1 MNSRKQIDLAAMVTM
16 FLFASSAT
24 VLPITLVKIS
34 QELSFTLTQ
43 GGALGFIASM
53 TQFIILILSSF
64 LASRFGKIR
73 LIRTALIIL
82 SLGLFLFTKSTT
94 YLLSSFFILF
104 IGVGQGILEGLLTP
118 LVEDLNPGDNGKK
131 MNQLHAFWPI
141 GVFFSVMFFGD
152 LLSRGVSWRII
163 FIILGILIFLVNFVY
178 PSHKSITLPKSR
190 SDFSHMG
197 EILSKSK
204 FWLFGFSLFFAGG
217 AESAFAFWSASYIQL
232 HYKLNPR
239 YGAVGAA
246 LFALGMAIG
255 RLTTSRLSQKI
266 KLINILLFS
275 ALFAFVLSI
284 FFFRIEE
291 ITALY
296 ILMFFMGL
304 FVACLWPSIQSFAA
318 TVMKVDATI
327 LMIFLSCFGTPGY
340 SSATIMMGIIG
351 DKYGL
356 RSSFIIAPIYLL
368 LLTLLL
374 FIISKKIKSRTLT
387 VYSS

>member
-73 LIRTALIIL
+73 LIRSALIVL

-104 IGVGQGILEGLLTP
+104 IGVGQGVLEGLLTP

-141 GVFFSVMFFGD
+141 GVFFSVMVFGD

-178 PSHKSITLPKSR
+178 PSHKSLTLPKSR

-255 RLTTSRLSQKI
+255 RLTTSRLSHKI
-266 KLINILLFS
+266 KLISILLFS

-284 FFFRIEE
+284 FFFRIEG
-291 ITALY
+291 IVALY
-296 ILMFFMGL
+296 ILMFFMGI

-356 RSSFIIAPIYLL
+356 KTSFIIAPIYLL
-368 LLTLLL
+368 FLVLLL